1 LRERALGALIQAKD
15 ILVAADAAG
24 RDLTPEEDAQVS
36 RLNAASKQYTAQYQA
51 SQAAFGATPR
61 ERVGLVD
68 MHGQQVPFPG
78 GASYGGAGIMLPGGI
93 RVMGPKDKFASLVPA
108 DAPGTGLSL
117 AQLVSGLVTGRDLGI
132 DLRTQMGVGSATGG
146 ATLVPAPLSAQ
157 LIDLARNQARV
168 IQAGATVV
176 PMTSST
182 LRVPRQ
188 TAGAAG
194 EWKPEN
200 AALAA
205 INDLTFDAVTLQAHT
220 IMAIAKISVELA
232 EDGQDVNG
240 VIERDLTAALALA
253 MDFGALRGAKH
264 AGTDQ
269 DPQVNPV
276 GVRYT
281 DGVTVTPVGPI
292 QDYVPFSQAVQR
304 IREDNYEATG
314 VILTPGVAGIADRL
328 IDAVGNTLT
337 EPASWRGLAKFSS
350 NQAGEGEA
358 YVADWTRLLIGLRT
372 DIAIEVSRVAGDADG
387 SAFRNLQVWI
397 RAYARM
403 DAVVGQ
409 PNAFEV
415 LTGID
420 EWGS

>member
-1 LRERALGALIQAKD
+1 
-15 ILVAADAAG
+15 
-24 RDLTPEEDAQVS
+24 
-36 RLNAASKQYTAQYQA
+36 
-51 SQAAFGATPR
+51 
-61 ERVGLVD
+61 
-68 MHGQQVPFPG
+68 
-78 GASYGGAGIMLPGGI
+78 
-93 RVMGPKDKFASLVPA
+93 
-108 DAPGTGLSL
+108 
-117 AQLVSGLVTGRDLGI
+117 
-132 DLRTQMGVGSATGG
+132 
-146 ATLVPAPLSAQ
+146 
-157 LIDLARNQARV
+157 
-168 IQAGATVV
+168 
-176 PMTSST
+176 
-182 LRVPRQ
+182 VPRQ

-328 IDAVGNTLT
+328 IDAVGNPLT